1 MEGGF
6 KSEVLGLR
14 GGSFGYLKFDFLFEI
29 PTDEGEA
36 AEQMMTNI
44 LQMNKGST
52 LGFYAFRFPLPLFI
66 PLFSKYERYDF
77 DIFIVVIV
85 WSKKFFSR

>member
-14 GGSFGYLKFDFLFEI
+14 GGSFGYLKFDFLFEKI

-52 LGFYAFRFPLPLFI
+52 IAY
-66 PLFSKYERYDF
+66 
-77 DIFIVVIV
+77 
-85 WSKKFFSR
+85 

>member
-6 KSEVLGLR
+6 KWEVLGLR
-14 GGSFGYLKFDFLFEI
+14 GGAFGYLKFDFLFEI

-52 LGFYAFRFPLPLFI
+52 IAY
-66 PLFSKYERYDF
+66 
-77 DIFIVVIV
+77 
-85 WSKKFFSR
+85 